1 MLKFRERFTTESTIY
16 NKLKQLRYPLK
27 RGYIKDIPLNIYQT
41 WHATELPEH
50 MAKCI
55 QQIRRENPEFNYC
68 MSNDAECRAFIEA
81 NYEADVLNA
90 FDALIPGAYKA
101 DLWRYCVLYKQGGI
115 YLDIKYQPMNG
126 FRFITLTEKEHLVM
140 DRDKTGIYNA
150 LMVCRPGNALLLR
163 AIHQI
168 VKNVEIRYYGNNP
181 LDPTG
186 PGLLARLITM
196 DERRRML
203 DMKHQVFFDDFN
215 YRTVLYKN
223 HMIFHSYNGYIKEHD
238 TNKKVAYYG
247 DLWNRRQIYTNT
259 SVKPTSSTPSN
270 HPYLN
275 PRINV

>member
-1 MLKFRERFTTESTIY
+1 MLKFRERLTTESSLY
-16 NKLKQLRYPLK
+16 VKLKQLRYPLK
-27 RGYIKDIPLNIYQT
+27 PGYIKDIPLNIFQT
-41 WHATELPEH
+41 WHTTELPEQ

-68 MSNDAECRAFIEA
+68 LSNDAECRAFIEA
-81 NYEADVLNA
+81 NYESDVLEA

-126 FRFITLTEKEHLVM
+126 FRFITLTEKEHLVL
-140 DRDKTGIYNA
+140 DRDKSGIYNA
-150 LMVCRPGNALLLR
+150 LMVCRPGNELLIR
-163 AIHQI
+163 AIRQI
-168 VKNVEIRYYGNNP
+168 VTNVESKFYGKSS

-186 PGLLARLITM
+186 PGLLARLITI

-215 YRTVLYKN
+215 YRTILYNN
-223 HMIFHSYNGYIKEHD
+223 HLIFHSYNGYLGEHD
-238 TNKKVAYYG
+238 NNKKVAYYG
-247 DLWNRRQIYTNT
+247 DLWTRKQIYKAN
-259 SVKPTSSTPSN
+259 VKPPSSTLSS

-275 PRINV
+275 LRISV

>member
-1 MLKFRERFTTESTIY
+1 MLKFRERFNAESNFY

-27 RGYIKDIPLNIYQT
+27 RSYVKDIPLNIFQT
-41 WHATELPEH
+41 WHSTELPEQ

-55 QQIRRENPEFNYC
+55 QQIRHENPEFQYC
-68 MSNDAECRAFIEA
+68 LSNDAECRAFIVA
-81 NYEADVLNA
+81 NYEADVVSA

-126 FRFITLTEKEHLVM
+126 FRLITLTEKEHLVL

-168 VKNVEIRYYGNNP
+168 VKNVETRFYGNSG

-186 PGLLARLITM
+186 PGLLAKLINM

-203 DMKHQVFFDDFN
+203 DMRHFVFFDDFN
-215 YRTVLYKN
+215 YRTILYN
-223 HMIFHSYNGYIKEHD
+223 NRMIFHSYYGYVKEHD
-238 TNKKVAYYG
+238 ANKKAGYYG
-247 DLWNRRQIYTNT
+247 DLWNSRNIYNVQTIK
-259 SVKPTSSTPSN
+259 SPSSTPSTRP
-270 HPYLN
+270 HLN
-275 PRINV
+275 LRISV